1 MGFGE
6 TISSLFGGPGGA
18 ANTDRSLELQGLGDL
33 SKLFQFGFGQG
44 QLRQKVGQGTEQTAL
59 SELGPTANY
68 YRQLLSGGRVG
79 VLSAT
84 APTVNA
90 TNAMADAQRRQ
101 LATNGT
107 ARGGGVNAVGQQIET
122 NKNATVD
129 NAIAGARTGAAP
141 GSIAVAGET
150 ARIGSS
156 QLDNAMR
163 LLGLSE
169 SSATSLADIAN
180 RSRDTS
186 MNIEQN
192 QMSKIGDTI
201 GSLLK
206 NPKIA
211 ALLGLG
217 A

>member
-129 NAIAGARTGAAP
+129 NA
-141 GSIAVAGET
+141 
-150 ARIGSS
+150 
-156 QLDNAMR
+156 MR

-180 RSRDTS
+180 RSRYTS